1 MKLRLF
7 ITTGL
12 LLSTLWLFSQ
22 NQEDALRFSKTSM
35 TGTARYMATGGAF
48 GAIGADFSAIGV
60 NPAGIGMFRKSE
72 FVLTPL
78 INFRKTEVSYFDEI
92 HSDDKYNLGLG
103 NIGFIYSSGGSNRIQ
118 FGFGYNRINNFNN
131 RAYIKG
137 YNDNSSLLSNYVHL
151 ADNKLPEYLDPFSTQ
166 LAYDSWLIWEDTN
179 LFYNNDAYWGH
190 VMQEEKIITEGSMR
204 ELQFS
209 FGSDYNDVFYF
220 GAAIG
225 IPMIRYNYE
234 SVFSETDP
242 QNKYPEFISMKRRE
256 IIETRGTGV
265 NLKLGAIG
273 RVGDWLRL
281 GVAFHTPTYY
291 SNMEDKWRVSMD
303 SELFIDNEIIK
314 KSAESPRGR
323 FKYELTT
330 PMKAIGSASLLLGK
344 SGFISAEYEFADYT
358 EAKLNSSDYKF
369 ESENKNIRDSYTA
382 AHNLRFGT
390 EWRISD
396 IYFRGGYALLGSP
409 YKSGINTGKSTQTS
423 LGLGFRQH
431 DYYIDF
437 AWVNTKMKENR
448 YMYSVPSDPEL
459 EFFTP
464 VAKQNFS
471 EQMYMLTLG
480 WRF

>member
-12 LLSTLWLFSQ
+12 LLSTLLLFSQ

-35 TGTARYMATGGAF
+35 TGTARYMAAGGAF

-190 VMQEEKIITEGSMR
+190 VMQ
-204 ELQFS
+204 
-209 FGSDYNDVFYF
+209 
-220 GAAIG
+220 
-225 IPMIRYNYE
+225 
-234 SVFSETDP
+234 
-242 QNKYPEFISMKRRE
+242 
-256 IIETRGTGV
+256 
-265 NLKLGAIG
+265 IG
-273 RVGDWLRL
+273 RASCR
-281 GVAFHTPTYY
+281 
-291 SNMEDKWRVSMD
+291 ERV
-303 SELFIDNEIIK
+303 
-314 KSAESPRGR
+314 
-323 FKYELTT
+323 
-330 PMKAIGSASLLLGK
+330 
-344 SGFISAEYEFADYT
+344 
-358 EAKLNSSDYKF
+358 
-369 ESENKNIRDSYTA
+369 
-382 AHNLRFGT
+382 
-390 EWRISD
+390 
-396 IYFRGGYALLGSP
+396 
-409 YKSGINTGKSTQTS
+409 
-423 LGLGFRQH
+423 
-431 DYYIDF
+431 
-437 AWVNTKMKENR
+437 
-448 YMYSVPSDPEL
+448 
-459 EFFTP
+459 
-464 VAKQNFS
+464 
-471 EQMYMLTLG
+471 
-480 WRF
+480 